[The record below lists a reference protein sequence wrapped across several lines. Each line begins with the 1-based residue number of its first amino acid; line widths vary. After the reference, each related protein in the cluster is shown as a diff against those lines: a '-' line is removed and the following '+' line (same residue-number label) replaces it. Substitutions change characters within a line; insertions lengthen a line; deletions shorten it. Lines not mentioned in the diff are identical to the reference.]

1 MLPIV
6 AERVRE
12 AVADALAFVLPTS
25 CAGCGALDV
34 SLCGACRAILDAPGT
49 LRRASEPGLVVHS
62 GFVFDGE
69 IARMLRALKSDGR
82 TSLFAPFGRA
92 LAARAASAFGGV
104 DALYVPV
111 PSSRAALRRR
121 GYRVVEQLVR
131 RSGLPSVRAL
141 RPARAIAD
149 QRTLGRDARAR
160 NVVGSMRAAPA
171 VHGRTVVVVDD
182 IVTTGA
188 TVAEAAR
195 ALTAA
200 GAVVIGALT
209 IAATPRRTIPA

>member
-1 MLPIV
+1 MPPILPG
-6 AERVRE
+6 RVRD

-34 SLCGACRAILDAPGT
+34 SLCGACRAILDAPGLLSRT
-49 LRRASEPGLVVHS
+49 VGPGLDVRS

-69 IARMLRALKSDGR
+69 IARMLRTLKSDGR
-82 TSLFAPFGRA
+82 TGLLPPLGRA

-111 PSSRAALRRR
+111 PSSRAAIRRR
-121 GYRVVEQLVR
+121 GYRVVEQLVH

-149 QRTLGRDARAR
+149 QRLLGRDARAR
-160 NVVGSMRAAPA
+160 NVVGSMAASPR
-171 VHGRTVVVVDD
+171 VRGCTVVVVDD
-182 IVTTGA
+182 IVTTGS
-188 TVAEAAR
+188 TLTEAAR

-209 IAATPRRTIPA
+209 IAATPLRAIPA